1 MRTDL
6 DHLPDRNRRDLERAV
21 EILFA
26 EFEDATAL
34 ATRDWKKQG
43 RILRIVLFGSFARG
57 DWVADPKGGYFSDYD
72 VLVVVSDRRL
82 TDVLEFWAKADDHLM
97 RAVTIEKSISA
108 PVNFIVHDLAD
119 VNEQLRHGR
128 PFFADIARDG
138 IALYE
143 MEGCEFEQPRHL
155 ARAKQQAEAQ
165 GYFDKWFSSA
175 EAFKKSA
182 AFLVSIDRPNEAAFN
197 YHQAAER
204 FYHCVLLVLTL
215 YSPKSH
221 KLNFLRSQAESNE
234 TRLIAVWPTD
244 TRFGQR
250 CFELLR
256 RAYVDARYSPHYKI
270 TPEELEWISERI
282 DVLQSLVREICQ
294 ERLALG

>member
-6 DHLPDRNRRDLERAV
+6 DHLPERNRRDLERAV
-21 EILFA
+21 EILFS

-34 ATRDWKKQG
+34 ATRGWKKQG
-43 RILRIVLFGSFARG
+43 RILKIVLFGSFARG

-72 VLVVVSDRRL
+72 LLVVVSDRRL
-82 TDVLEFWAKADDHLM
+82 TDTLEFWAKADDHLT

-108 PVNFIVHDLAD
+108 PVNFIVHDLKD

-128 PFFADIARDG
+128 PFFVDIARDG

-143 MEGCEFEQPRHL
+143 FEGVEFDEPHHL
-155 ARAKQQAEAQ
+155 SRAKRQAEAQ
-165 GYFDKWFSSA
+165 RSFDEWFSSA
-175 EAFKKSA
+175 DAFKKGASY
-182 AFLVSIDRPNEAAFN
+182 FVSIDRPKEAAFN

-204 FYHCVLLVLTL
+204 FYHCLLQVLTL

-221 KLNFLRSQAESNE
+221 KLNFLRSQAESHDP
-234 TRLIAVWPTD
+234 RLIEVWPRN
-244 TRFGQR
+244 TRFGKR

-256 RAYVDARYSPHYKI
+256 RAYVDARYSPRYQI
-270 TPEELEWISERI
+270 TPEELEWIGERI
-282 DVLQSLVREICQ
+282 EDLQTLVRQICE